1 MRRLPPESYLTR
13 TRFPYL
19 TLLLVNLEIACRAI
33 EVQAVAS
40 ADIKVI
46 GHSQI
51 DTIDRLARS
60 VLQIVGDNGRDR
72 HRLNIASS
80 IVIDNR
86 KRRGG
91 GQDLIPRRIERH
103 VIGVDRRSEERR
115 VGKKG

>member
-1 MRRLPPESYLTR
+1 MRISDWSSDVCSSDL
-13 TRFPYL
+13 
-19 TLLLVNLEIACRAI
+19 IACRAI

-60 VLQIVGDNGRDR
+60 VLQIVGDNGRER
-72 HRLNIASS
+72 HRPNIASS

-91 GQDLIPRRIERH
+91 GHALIT
-103 VIGVDRRSEERR
+103 RRSDERS
-115 VGKKG
+115 VGKECDSMCSIRWSQTNSKKNKK